1 MTKNKNKNKNKTV
14 KMQAIRLASKEKTPR
29 LCTCGSGEDY
39 YDCPGL
45 WDEGW
50 AYCGQF
56 LAMSVRILIKKS
68 Q

>member
-50 AYCGQF
+50 AYCG
-56 LAMSVRILIKKS
+56 
-68 Q
+68 